1 MLTANAQRVSLPSL
15 PVRKRSL
22 PLHSRSGYE
31 IRSTRQGRAVDLMI
45 DVNEQERRMSAPQ
58 ASASPRRSSATLA
71 AFLLGL
77 PLAAGV
83 LFALFRF
90 VPGDSVV
97 LRYVSHPVE
106 WVEVV
111 MFCCALGALAGK
123 IMGQL
128 GEWLGQRS
136 EFLPPWDGNPV
147 AATEAAGLLSRLQRL
162 PRRLLRTRLG
172 QRMLAVLDFTKQR
185 RSANELDDELRSL
198 ADADAMALE
207 ASYGLTRFITWAIP
221 ILGFLGT
228 VVGITK
234 AIAGVTPEVLEHDLN
249 RVTDGLAEAF
259 DTTALALGLTM
270 LTMLCTFLIERLEQ
284 GSLEAV
290 DHRVEQELGHR
301 FVRTAATAASGS
313 ETGQALVEATEALV
327 EKQVELWANSLA
339 EVDKR
344 AAQAWTGQQ
353 EKLTAGLQQ
362 ALQGSLEKHAERMAA
377 LENKTVEQGT
387 ALFKQMKDL
396 GEAVAR
402 VADGL
407 VAQARTLAQLQQGEK
422 QLAQLQMLLQQNLAT
437 LAGTGTFEKAVL
449 SLTAAIHLLTARTG
463 PEPGPLAAF
472 RPVPEPAR
480 PSPSGKA
487 A

>member
-1 MLTANAQRVSLPSL
+1 
-15 PVRKRSL
+15 
-22 PLHSRSGYE
+22 
-31 IRSTRQGRAVDLMI
+31 
-45 DVNEQERRMSAPQ
+45 MSAPQ
-58 ASASPRRSSATLA
+58 SSASPHRSSATLA

-83 LFALFRF
+83 LYAMFRF
-90 VPGDSVV
+90 VPQDSVV

-111 MFCCALGALAGK
+111 MFCCALGALAAK
-123 IMGQL
+123 LVGQL
-128 GEWLGQRS
+128 GEWLAQRS
-136 EFLPPWDGNPV
+136 EFLPPWDGNPIR
-147 AATEAAGLLSRLQRL
+147 ATEAAGLLARLQRL
-162 PRRLLRTRLG
+162 PRRLLRSRLG

-185 RSANELDDELRSL
+185 RSANELDDQLRCL
-198 ADADAMALE
+198 ADADALALE

-234 AIAGVTPEVLEHDLN
+234 AIAGVTPEVLEHDLS

-270 LTMLCTFLIERLEQ
+270 LTMLCTFLVERLEQ

-301 FVRTAATAASGS
+301 FERTAVATSAGQPTS
-313 ETGQALVEATEALV
+313 EALVEATEALV
-327 EKQVELWANSLA
+327 EKQAELWANSLA

-344 AAQAWTGQQ
+344 AAHAWVGLQ
-353 EKLTAGLQQ
+353 EKLTANLQQ
-362 ALQGSLEKHAERMAA
+362 ALQGSLEKHAQQLAA
-377 LENKTVEQGT
+377 LESRTMEQGR
-387 ALFKQMKDL
+387 AVFGQMKDL
-396 GEAVAR
+396 AEAVAR

-407 VAQARTLAQLQQGEK
+407 AAQARTLAQLQQGEK

-437 LAGTGTFEKAVL
+437 LAASGSFEKAVH
-449 SLTAAIHLLTARTG
+449 SLTAAIHLLTARAG
-463 PEPGPLAAF
+463 PEPSALAAF
-472 RPVPEPAR
+472 RPASEPAR